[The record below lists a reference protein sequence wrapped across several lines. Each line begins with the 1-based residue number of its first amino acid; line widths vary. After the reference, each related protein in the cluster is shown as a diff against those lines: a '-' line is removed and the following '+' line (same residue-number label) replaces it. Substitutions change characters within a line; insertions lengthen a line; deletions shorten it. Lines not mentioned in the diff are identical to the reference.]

1 MCVVH
6 RRKWL
11 SCQAVANTQSAVP
24 VSSITRQPLLLLF
37 YISLVCSWNFGSC
50 QMPFSLTVIY
60 FSATVVFHVV
70 NCAGSDLKLTSI
82 QSTNDATDACW
93 NKVTNC
99 LCLCWCQNV
108 RELEKLEVVPLFPE
122 ISRLWLLQWY
132 SNGIER
138 LAVITARNMQKLLV
152 HKMILTVGY
161 SIIAQQSM
169 ILTQGDWFGL
179 MKAHSLQQWITNST
193 RTNQSRRDWFSSL
206 FTAGFSS
213 AMTKIVKGRL
223 IPGRL
228 PAQMLKAFTHVTRSF
243 AFTHVSIRPN
253 SQVRQTWNVDVRV
266 AVDVQ
271 SHPAGYTTDKN
282 TIFVFVGW
290 TKTLYLLQYY
300 YFVLLKN
307 IRKMFFSNQTQNIL
321 KTNSSTLWS
330 ICPQGVKFYAYAHVY
345 VYVSCLPNLP
355 IGSGHGPL
363 QTDDLWV
370 NKRTNKD
377 AGMLPTI
384 RGWWYAFLSAKLIS

>member
-1 MCVVH
+1 MVGRIASKPLYCAKGHFSVQTLQT
-6 RRKWL
+6 L
-11 SCQAVANTQSAVP
+11 S
-24 VSSITRQPLLLLF
+24 
-37 YISLVCSWNFGSC
+37 ISLSPMSKPSQWWVSYLCRIRWTFC
-50 QMPFSLTVIY
+50 FLTYPI
-60 FSATVVFHVV
+60 
-70 NCAGSDLKLTSI
+70 
-82 QSTNDATDACW
+82 
-93 NKVTNC
+93 
-99 LCLCWCQNV
+99 
-108 RELEKLEVVPLFPE
+108 
-122 ISRLWLLQWY
+122 
-132 SNGIER
+132 
-138 LAVITARNMQKLLV
+138 
-152 HKMILTVGY
+152 
-161 SIIAQQSM
+161 
-169 ILTQGDWFGL
+169 
-179 MKAHSLQQWITNST
+179 
-193 RTNQSRRDWFSSL
+193 
-206 FTAGFSS
+206 
-213 AMTKIVKGRL
+213 
-223 IPGRL
+223 
-228 PAQMLKAFTHVTRSF
+228 
-243 AFTHVSIRPN
+243 